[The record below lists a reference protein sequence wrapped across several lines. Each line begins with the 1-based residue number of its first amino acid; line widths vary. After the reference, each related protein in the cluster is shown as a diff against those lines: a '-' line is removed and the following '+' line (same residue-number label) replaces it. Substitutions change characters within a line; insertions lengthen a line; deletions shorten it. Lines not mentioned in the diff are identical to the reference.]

1 MNVTGTLYV
10 ISAPSGGGK
19 TSLVNAMLANLEEIR
34 VSISH
39 TTRAPRVGEIEGKN
53 YFFVDEATFAQ
64 HQAADIFLEH
74 AKVFNNWYGTSR
86 TWVLEQLAQGTDV
99 ILEIDWQ
106 GARRVKAQMECVSIF
121 ILPPSREILLK
132 RLINR
137 SQDSQAIIAARMEQA
152 SQEISHFTE
161 YDYVIIN
168 DEFEVALRDLKAI
181 IRANRLQLAKQEGRY
196 RTLLNALIGK

>member
-1 MNVTGTLYV
+1 MNVTGTLYI

-19 TSLVNAMLANLEEIR
+19 TSLVNAMLANLEEIT

-53 YFFVDEATFAQ
+53 YFFVDEATFSQ
-64 HQAADIFLEH
+64 HQEAGIFLEH

-86 TWVLEQLAQGTDV
+86 TWALEQLAQGLDV

-106 GARRVKAQMECVSIF
+106 GARNVKAQMDCVSIF
-121 ILPPSREILLK
+121 ILPPSRDILLQ
-132 RLINR
+132 RLVNR
-137 SQDSQAIIAARMEQA
+137 SQDSQAIIDARMEQA
-152 SQEISHFTE
+152 SQEISHYAE

-168 DEFEVALRDLKAI
+168 DEFEVALRDLTAI
-181 IRANRLQLAKQEGRY
+181 ICANRLRVAKQESRY
-196 RTLLNALIGK
+196 QTLLSSLIGK

>member
-1 MNVTGTLYV
+1 MNVTGTLYI